1 MLGDKTVLAIDPGHS
16 KCGVALVRRDDMD
29 SIHVLS
35 RWIVPQEQVAGL
47 ALEAHED
54 STFSMIVVGS
64 GTKSRTVV
72 EALRDAM
79 PSIGILV
86 VDERDTTMQARE
98 RYWEHN
104 PRRGW
109 RRILPATMQVPP
121 QPVYVWAAGILAVR
135 VVLT

>member
-1 MLGDKTVLAIDPGHS
+1 
-16 KCGVALVRRDDMD
+16 MD

-35 RWIVPQEQVAGL
+35 RWIVPQEQVAEI

-121 QPVYVWAAGILAVR
+121 QPVDDWAAVILAER
-135 VVLT
+135 VLNT